1 MKILDL
7 FGKYFLFLILIQG
20 FILGFFD
27 VKSFEKENLNQIA
40 KKAKVVGRGA
50 IIIAVILFIL
60 RKSI

>member
-27 VKSFEKENLNQIA
+27 VKSFEKENLNQVA

-50 IIIAVILFIL
+50 IIIAVILFVL
-60 RKSI
+60 RKFI

>member
-27 VKSFEKENLNQIA
+27 VKSFEKENLNQVA

-50 IIIAVILFIL
+50 IIIVVILFIL

>member
-27 VKSFEKENLNQIA
+27 VKSFEKENLNQVA

>member
-27 VKSFEKENLNQIA
+27 VKSFEKENLNQLA
-40 KKAKVVGRGA
+40 KKAKIIGRGS
-50 IIIAVILFIL
+50 IIIAVILFVL
-60 RKSI
+60 RKVI